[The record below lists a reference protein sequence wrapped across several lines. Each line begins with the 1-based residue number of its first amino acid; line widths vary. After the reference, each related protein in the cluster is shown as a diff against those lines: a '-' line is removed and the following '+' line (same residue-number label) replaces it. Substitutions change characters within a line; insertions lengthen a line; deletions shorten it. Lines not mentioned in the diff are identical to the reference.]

1 MDTKIYNV
9 LVIIFPLLIILGS
22 SIPGA
27 SMPELYLFR
36 SDKFLHVLEYLILG
50 HLLMNSVVNKTHSP
64 IFLSLFLGLLFALVD
79 ELYQSTVFGRFPS
92 SFDVFAD
99 AIGLTLSIII
109 NQKISK
115 IVDG

>member
-1 MDTKIYNV
+1 
-9 LVIIFPLLIILGS
+9 
-22 SIPGA
+22 
-27 SMPELYLFR
+27 
-36 SDKFLHVLEYLILG
+36 
-50 HLLMNSVVNKTHSP
+50 
-64 IFLSLFLGLLFALVD
+64 VD